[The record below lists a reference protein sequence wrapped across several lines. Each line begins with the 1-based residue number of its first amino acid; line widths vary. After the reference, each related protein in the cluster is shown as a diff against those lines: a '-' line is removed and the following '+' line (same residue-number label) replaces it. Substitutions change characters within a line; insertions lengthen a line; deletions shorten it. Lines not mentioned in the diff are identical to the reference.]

1 MITDYLIFATMIVIV
16 GLIVLYVAGLL
27 FNTNEKMTS
36 SIYLIIYTTVL
47 FITGAS
53 SYLILNYTFC

>member
-1 MITDYLIFATMIVIV
+1 MITDYLIVASMIVIV

-36 SIYLIIYTTVL
+36 SMYMIIYTMVL
-47 FITGAS
+47 FITGNV